1 MRRGRALERIDARL
15 GELLD
20 EMRKQHELDREAN
33 RREHEQTRASNSLE
47 HEQTRASNSLEHEQ
61 TRASNRREHE
71 QTRGSFAQVNREILL
86 ELRDHREILLELRD
100 HRTILESIDQGI
112 QSNTRGLMHVLD
124 ELRSGRGGPGT
135 APAA

>member
-1 MRRGRALERIDARL
+1 MMRRGRALERIDARP
-15 GELLD
+15 GELLE
-20 EMRKQHELDREAN
+20 EMRTQHELDREAN
-33 RREHEQTRASNSLE
+33 RLE
-47 HEQTRASNSLEHEQ
+47 HEK
-61 TRASNRREHE
+61 TRASNRLEHK

-112 QSNTRGLMHVLD
+112 QSNTRGFLHVFD
-124 ELRSGRGGPGT
+124 ELRNGRGGPGT